1 MILKRFFVS
10 LISTLKCLS
19 KTIVIKNKSFG
30 RHQLNQ
36 MENSLPFVVN
46 DQLLVMI
53 NRSTNQ
59 QVWSGLVSEMLKTT
73 EKLKY

>member
-19 KTIVIKNKSFG
+19 KTIVIKNQSFG
-30 RHQLNQ
+30 RHKLNQ
-36 MENSLPFVVN
+36 MANSLPFVVN

-53 NRSTNQ
+53 
-59 QVWSGLVSEMLKTT
+59 K
-73 EKLKY
+73 K